1 MKKNVTLVLAVMM
14 VVCSLVVS
22 TIPMMAALPEISA
35 KTVLMRVGQSYAL
48 KMKNIKTI
56 SWKTSGSSGIS
67 GSLPH
72 IRILARDATVR
83 DGKDLTDTSKEDV
96 KDWIA
101 GISTKIY

>member
-1 MKKNVTLVLAVMM
+1 VIRNLDQYDTVYLGYPIWWGKEPGVIRYFLKNNSMK
-14 VVCSLVVS
+14 
-22 TIPMMAALPEISA
+22 
-35 KTVLMRVGQSYAL
+35 G
-48 KMKNIKTI
+48 KTI
-56 SWKTSGSSGIS
+56 IPFCTSGSSGIS

-72 IRILARDATVR
+72 IRKLARDATVR